1 MIDQVAGN
9 LARNSQAGVA
19 TLCEPLSMVDDFH
32 NPNVVKLVAN
42 DQGMAQY
49 FSRAPIPWPRDHF
62 QQQQDGMPE
71 DFIARRHIG
80 IYAYRVAQL
89 NCFVGWPVAAL
100 ERFESLE
107 QLRFIANGVGIH
119 VADAVEAVPGGVDT
133 KQDLES
139 VLNII
144 KSL

>member
-1 MIDQVAGN
+1 MECGKLNDSAIRKEAEVTKLEQRLVKEIEFEKQ
-9 LARNSQAGVA
+9 QA
-19 TLCEPLSMVDDFH
+19 
-32 NPNVVKLVAN
+32 
-42 DQGMAQY
+42 
-49 FSRAPIPWPRDHF
+49 
-62 QQQQDGMPE
+62 DGMPE